1 MKELGGGRVWMT
13 MIGWMDVGVVICFL
27 VVAVRIKKKKKII
40 VWEKK
45 VIYVK

>member
-27 VVAVRIKKKKKII
+27 VVAVRIKKKII